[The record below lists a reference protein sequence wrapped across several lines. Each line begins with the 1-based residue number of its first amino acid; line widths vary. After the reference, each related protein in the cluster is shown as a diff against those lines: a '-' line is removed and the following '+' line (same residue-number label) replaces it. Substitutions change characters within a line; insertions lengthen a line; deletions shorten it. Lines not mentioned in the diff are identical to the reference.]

1 MSTGVVRWE
10 HPKYSRSQVAKCG
23 KRLAKGGA
31 QNPEDLDILHNW
43 RASHAYALSIF
54 VQGLN
59 RKIKSLGLRNV
70 VVTQRL
76 KIKSTIIDKLSQGRA
91 KDLSSMHD
99 IAGCRVICPSLD
111 TLKLIRSEFNRRRV
125 SHTRTSG
132 EKFNYLNSPK
142 DSGYRGV
149 HDVFSHESKTAEMAP
164 WNGLKVE
171 IQYRTQVQHA
181 WATGVEVCDRI
192 FKDRLKFGQGEAANA
207 LVFELWSELLA
218 RQAEGMKSCHPDFSD
233 SELATRIR
241 NLNAHDEIIDAFR
254 KLSRFRDK
262 IGSGKNLLLLIGDD
276 QRPRVQPFSSFPKA
290 LAAAEEVERSG
301 SPGAFAVA
309 VRGRNTNE
317 LRSAFRNYFNDTR
330 ELTRLVANSLASI
343 AES

>member
-1 MSTGVVRWE
+1 MSTGIVRWE
-10 HPKYSRSQVAKCG
+10 HPRYSKSQVAKCG
-23 KRLAKGGA
+23 KRFAQGST

-59 RKIKSLGLRNV
+59 RKIKSLGLANV

-76 KIKSTIIDKLSQGRA
+76 KIKSTILDKLSQGRA

-99 IAGCRVICPSLD
+99 IAGCRVICPSLE
-111 TLKLIRSEFNRRRV
+111 TLMLIRSEFNGRRV
-125 SHTRTSG
+125 SHARISG
-132 EKFNYLNSPK
+132 EKFNYLYAPK
-142 DSGYRGV
+142 DSGYRGI

-171 IQYRTQVQHA
+171 IQYRSQVQHA

-192 FKDRLKFGQGEAANA
+192 FKDRLKFGQGEAGNT

-218 RQAEGMKSCHPDFSD
+218 RRAEGMKSCHPDLSD
-233 SELATRIR
+233 SELAEKIYG
-241 NLNAHDEIIDAFR
+241 LKAHSEIIDAFK

-262 IGSGKNLLLLIGDD
+262 IGSGRNLLLLIGED

-290 LAAAEEVERSG
+290 LAAAEEIERAG

-330 ELTRLVANSLASI
+330 ELTKLIANSLGSI
-343 AES
+343 TGS

>member
-10 HPKYSRSQVAKCG
+10 HPRSSKSQVAKCG
-23 KRLAKGGA
+23 KRLAQGSTYS
-31 QNPEDLDILHNW
+31 PEDLDILHNW
-43 RASHAYALSIF
+43 RASHAYALNIF

-59 RKIKSLGLRNV
+59 RKIKSLDLENV

-91 KDLSSMHD
+91 RDLSSMHD
-99 IAGCRVICPSLD
+99 IAGCRVICPSLEK
-111 TLKLIRSEFNRRRV
+111 LRLIRSEFNKRRRV
-125 SHTRTSG
+125 SHARISG
-132 EKFNYLNSPK
+132 EKFNYLCSPK
-142 DSGYRGV
+142 SSGYRGI
-149 HDVFSHESKTAEMAP
+149 HDVFSYESKAEGKAH

-192 FKDRLKFGQGEAANA
+192 FKDRLKFGQGETVNA

-218 RQAEGMKSCHPDFSD
+218 RQAEGMRSCHPDLSD
-233 SELATRIR
+233 SELAVKIHE
-241 NLNAHDEIIDAFR
+241 LKAHGEIIDAFK
-254 KLSRFRDK
+254 KLSRFRGK
-262 IGSGKNLLLLIGDD
+262 IGSGRNLLLLIGDD
-276 QRPRVQPFSSFPKA
+276 QRPRVQSFPSFPKA
-290 LAAAEEVERSG
+290 LAAAEEIERNG

-330 ELTRLVANSLASI
+330 ELTKLVTDSLAKI
-343 AES
+343 A